1 VIFRSWVRLL
11 WMRVFG
17 LRIDGTAVD
26 GAAALLALHNPSL
39 GKCAREPDH
48 GDSIGEQKENMLP
61 FVKLRLR
68 CVGDTG

>member
-1 VIFRSWVRLL
+1 MIFRSWIRLL

-26 GAAALLALHNPSL
+26 GAAALLALHNP
-39 GKCAREPDH
+39 GFRKCAGEPNH

-61 FVKLRLR
+61 LLN
-68 CVGDTG
+68 